1 MKTISNILTIS
12 FFIGLVFAMI
22 ACFGWSLLN
31 TAVLH
36 FCANTATILLLS
48 GLFGTLLKISVEIE

>member
-1 MKTISNILTIS
+1 LTIS

-22 ACFGWSLLN
+22 ACFGSSLLS

-36 FCANTATILLLS
+36 FCAHTATILLLS

>member
-12 FFIGLVFAMI
+12 FFIGLVFAMF
-22 ACFGWSLLN
+22 ACFGWSLLS

-36 FCANTATILLLS
+36 FCAYTATILLLS
-48 GLFGTLLKISVEIE
+48 GLLGTLLKISVEIK